1 VIEDTLANW
10 TGKSRWLETEATVY
24 SSEQIAD
31 GKFDDG
37 PPTTRLIFYYR
48 DQAKSL
54 QSGDLV
60 VDSLTSLYRLQA
72 KETFQI
78 RFNPRKPS
86 QFYCPEAASLFSQ
99 LRIAFWIGFP
109 TVLIVVTVILVLR
122 ILQSHHSL

>member
-1 VIEDTLANW
+1 MIEYTLADW

-37 PPTTRLIFYYR
+37 PPSTRLVFYYR
-48 DQAKSL
+48 DHAESL
-54 QSGDLV
+54 QSGDIV
-60 VDSLTSLYRLQA
+60 VDSLTPLYRLRA

-86 QFYCPEAASLFSQ
+86 QFYCSEAASPFSQ
-99 LRIAFWIGFP
+99 FRLAFWVGFA
-109 TVLIVVTVILVLR
+109 TVTVILILR
-122 ILQSHHSL
+122 FLQSHHLRWS